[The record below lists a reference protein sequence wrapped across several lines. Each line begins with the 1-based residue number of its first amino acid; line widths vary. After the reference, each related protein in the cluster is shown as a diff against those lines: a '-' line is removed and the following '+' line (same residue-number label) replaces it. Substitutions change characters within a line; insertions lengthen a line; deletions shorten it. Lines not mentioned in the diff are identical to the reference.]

1 MPLRDGGTPP
11 PHRDGETPSL
21 HHLRNHGVGH
31 VAGAHL
37 EAGDALCDVG
47 GAFRRLGDAPRPDA
61 DAFRG
66 GILMLFRRDSFKL
79 VIVEADDFIAV
90 GGG

>member
-1 MPLRDGGTPP
+1 MPLRDGGA
-11 PHRDGETPSL
+11 PSL
-21 HHLRNHGVGH
+21 QHLRNHGVGH

-37 EAGDALCDVG
+37 EASDALCDVG
-47 GAFRRLGDAPRPDA
+47 GAFSRLGDAPRPDT

-66 GILMLFRRDSFKL
+66 CVLMLFRRDGFKL
-79 VIVEADDFIAV
+79 VIVEADDLIAV

>member
-1 MPLRDGGTPP
+1 M
-11 PHRDGETPSL
+11 
-21 HHLRNHGVGH
+21 
-31 VAGAHL
+31 

-66 GILMLFRRDSFKL
+66 CVLMLFRRDGFKL
-79 VIVEADDFIAV
+79 VIVEADDLIAV
-90 GGG
+90 CGG